1 MYKLINFIDRLQTC
15 FSSPVCHFASH
26 ALLWF
31 TFLEVMAKS
40 VYRVMCHLINRN
52 QLPIILRGHA
62 IHLMWALVCIFVL
75 CMLLTSWYMIP
86 CVWTHRDPFLNK
98 MMWWGS
104 WGQLEYECTNGQALE
119 EKVVYL
125 SKTWALW
132 SVSCKYTFIT
142 YLFCTFYQFCVFFS
156 LPFNILYIIE
166 KDTQI

>member
-40 VYRVMCHLINRN
+40 VYRVMCHLMNRN
-52 QLPIILRGHA
+52 QLPITLWGHA
-62 IHLMWALVCIFVL
+62 LHLMWALVCIFVL

-98 MMWWGS
+98 MWWGS
-104 WGQLEYECTNGQALE
+104 WGQLEYECTNGRALE
-119 EKVVYL
+119 EELVICQRL
-125 SKTWALW
+125 E
-132 SVSCKYTFIT
+132 
-142 YLFCTFYQFCVFFS
+142 LFEVCLANTHPLPIFCVLIS
-156 LPFNILYIIE
+156 LLFNILYIIE